1 MLPILHE
8 DAAHEFKVRG
18 AAILA
23 AARRRLGDKF
33 YGTYLVEPD
42 VTFTVKRPIERGG
55 VYMEALDLGPAHS
68 PGDIMLW
75 LPQKRVVISGD
86 TAFHERL
93 LPVFQE
99 TQTSESIKTWDSFE
113 ALGAKIV
120 IPGHG
125 GPTNMAEV
133 TNYTK

>member
-1 MLPILHE
+1 
-8 DAAHEFKVRG
+8 
-18 AAILA
+18 
-23 AARRRLGDKF
+23 
-33 YGTYLVEPD
+33 
-42 VTFTVKRPIERGG
+42 
-55 VYMEALDLGPAHS
+55 
-68 PGDIMLW
+68 MLW

-133 TNYTK
+133 TNYTKEYLVYMRNEIGAIIDNGGGLVDAYKVDQSAYEHLDTFEFLALRNAARIFQAMELE